1 MKKSKNRLLLI
12 LLIFTVVV
20 SLCIRRENTSLTTTY
35 VTVSSES
42 ALNNISGLKIVHI
55 SDLHNAEFGHAN
67 SSLLE
72 KISSENPDIIA
83 VTGDIIDSRR
93 TNTDI
98 AVEFT
103 SKACEIA
110 PVYYVTGNH
119 EARIPEY
126 ASFEAE
132 LINAGANVL
141 RNNNILFEFNGVQI
155 NLIGADDPSFSDRTE
170 SDEKILDNYLN
181 SLSSDSGQYKILLSH
196 RPELFETYVKNRMDI
211 VLCGH
216 AHGGQFRIP
225 FIGGVIAPNQGFFP
239 KYTSG
244 VYTSGNTN
252 MVVSRGLGNSI
263 IPFRINNPP
272 EIVVITIN

>member
-1 MKKSKNRLLLI
+1 M
-12 LLIFTVVV
+12 
-20 SLCIRRENTSLTTTY
+20 
-35 VTVSSES
+35 
-42 ALNNISGLKIVHI
+42 
-55 SDLHNAEFGHAN
+55 
-67 SSLLE
+67 
-72 KISSENPDIIA
+72 
-83 VTGDIIDSRR
+83 
-93 TNTDI
+93 
-98 AVEFT
+98 
-103 SKACEIA
+103 
-110 PVYYVTGNH
+110 YYVTGNH